1 MIAILAGK
9 ECKLL
14 ALACAAHD
22 SAVMLSENH
31 LTGVCLFLSC
41 RRIFH
46 WQGVLKFKPRLC
58 RLGVIYSCSYYRGW
72 LGLGLVEPIIPCR
85 AVVCRVVSG

>member
-9 ECKLL
+9 EGKLL

-46 WQGVLKFKPRLC
+46 WQGVLKFKP
-58 RLGVIYSCSYYRGW
+58 
-72 LGLGLVEPIIPCR
+72 E
-85 AVVCRVVSG
+85 VVSTRGDILVQLLSRLVRFRFS